1 MKFHS
6 IGTRAALLS
15 NDLPDTYDI
24 SLPHQQAAVMPV
36 GTDIDVIVLEN
47 NQFTEAHNAGTRVDH
62 SAIGDRVDGIPAV
75 APDIYAL
82 VYAGGIA
89 PGDTA
94 AGRPAP

>member
-15 NDLPDTYDI
+15 NALPDTHDI
-24 SLPHQQAAVMPV
+24 PLPHQQAAVMPV
-36 GTDIDVIVLEN
+36 GADIDVIVLEN
-47 NQFTEAHNAGTRVDH
+47 NQLTEADNTGTRVDY
-62 SAIGDRVDGIPAV
+62 SAVGDRVDGIAAV
-75 APDIYAL
+75 AADIYTL